1 MFDNGPSNN
10 RRFGNPKKKV
20 QAYGFI
26 QPDESSS
33 SNEDQKKKLANQIFN
48 SKVTDQDERRFVE
61 EIVNDPSKSSKLVKT
76 YTAKKTLME
85 SIQIIKD
92 STIRELSARDK

>member
-10 RRFGNPKKKV
+10 RRPANPKKKI

-33 SNEDQKKKLANQIFN
+33 SNEDQWKLTNLIFKAKA
-48 SKVTDQDERRFVE
+48 SDQDERRFVE

-76 YTAKKTLME
+76 YTAKRTLNE
-85 SIQIIKD
+85 SI
-92 STIRELSARDK
+92 

>member
-10 RRFGNPKKKV
+10 RRLANPKKKI

-33 SNEDQKKKLANQIFN
+33 SNEDQWKLTNQIFKG
-48 SKVTDQDERRFVE
+48 KVSDQDERRFVE

-76 YTAKKTLME
+76 YTAKRTLKE
-85 SIQIIKD
+85 
-92 STIRELSARDK
+92 TI

>member
-48 SKVTDQDERRFVE
+48 SKETD
-61 EIVNDPSKSSKLVKT
+61 
-76 YTAKKTLME
+76 
-85 SIQIIKD
+85 
-92 STIRELSARDK
+92 